1 MVADCSSNTGSST
14 NDLQYWLRY
23 GAGVRLM
30 IRDFTVATTAI
41 FVGTYVAIMAAVVT
55 VGVLR

>member
-1 MVADCSSNTGSST
+1 
-14 NDLQYWLRY
+14 
-23 GAGVRLM
+23 M

-41 FVGTYVAIMAAVVT
+41 FVGIYIAIMAAVVT

>member
-1 MVADCSSNTGSST
+1 
-14 NDLQYWLRY
+14 
-23 GAGVRLM
+23 M

-41 FVGTYVAIMAAVVT
+41 FVGTYAIMAAVVT

>member
-1 MVADCSSNTGSST
+1 
-14 NDLQYWLRY
+14 
-23 GAGVRLM
+23 M

-41 FVGTYVAIMAAVVT
+41 FIGTYVAIMVAVVT

>member
-1 MVADCSSNTGSST
+1 
-14 NDLQYWLRY
+14 
-23 GAGVRLM
+23 M

-55 VGVLR
+55 VGALR

>member
-1 MVADCSSNTGSST
+1 
-14 NDLQYWLRY
+14 
-23 GAGVRLM
+23 M

-41 FVGTYVAIMAAVVT
+41 FIGTYVAIMAAVVA

>member
-1 MVADCSSNTGSST
+1 
-14 NDLQYWLRY
+14 
-23 GAGVRLM
+23 M

-41 FVGTYVAIMAAVVT
+41 FIGTYVAITAAVVT

>member
-1 MVADCSSNTGSST
+1 
-14 NDLQYWLRY
+14 
-23 GAGVRLM
+23 M

-41 FVGTYVAIMAAVVT
+41 FVGTYVAIMATVVT

>member
-1 MVADCSSNTGSST
+1 
-14 NDLQYWLRY
+14 
-23 GAGVRLM
+23 M

-41 FVGTYVAIMAAVVT
+41 FIGTYVAIMTAVVT

>member
-1 MVADCSSNTGSST
+1 MAFYFGSDT
-14 NDLQYWLRY
+14 FCCKDDLQHRLRY
-23 GAGVRLM
+23 GAGGRLM

>member
-1 MVADCSSNTGSST
+1 
-14 NDLQYWLRY
+14 
-23 GAGVRLM
+23 M

-41 FVGTYVAIMAAVVT
+41 FIGTYVSIMAAVVT

>member
-1 MVADCSSNTGSST
+1 
-14 NDLQYWLRY
+14 
-23 GAGVRLM
+23 M

-41 FVGTYVAIMAAVVT
+41 FVGTYIVIMAAVVT

>member
-1 MVADCSSNTGSST
+1 MNKLV
-14 NDLQYWLRY
+14 
-23 GAGVRLM
+23 
-30 IRDFTVATTAI
+30 IEFTVATTAI

>member
-1 MVADCSSNTGSST
+1 
-14 NDLQYWLRY
+14 
-23 GAGVRLM
+23 M

-41 FVGTYVAIMAAVVT
+41 FIGTYVVMAAVVT

>member
-1 MVADCSSNTGSST
+1 
-14 NDLQYWLRY
+14 
-23 GAGVRLM
+23 M

-41 FVGTYVAIMAAVVT
+41 FVGTYIAIMAVVT

>member
-1 MVADCSSNTGSST
+1 
-14 NDLQYWLRY
+14 
-23 GAGVRLM
+23 M

-41 FVGTYVAIMAAVVT
+41 FIGSYVAIMAAVVT

>member
-1 MVADCSSNTGSST
+1 
-14 NDLQYWLRY
+14 
-23 GAGVRLM
+23 M

-41 FVGTYVAIMAAVVT
+41 FIGTYVAIMAAVIT